1 VRTARNFDGFS
12 SKRALAAAETFA
24 LTERNK
30 TMPRLFGTDGIRGQ
44 ANCYPITPEIALQL
58 GKAIGHV
65 CHATGHGSRRAVIG
79 KDTRLSGYMLE
90 SALTSGLVSMGM
102 DVFLVGPVP
111 TPAVAHLTRSMAADI
126 GLMLTAS
133 HNPYDDNGIKVFGK
147 DGFKIADALENTI
160 AGHVESGDLSSE
172 HIRSDRIGKAYR
184 IEDARGRYIEFA
196 KSTIRNQELQGMN
209 VVLDC
214 ANGAAYFIAPLIFR
228 ELGAQVSRNFVE
240 PDGYNIN
247 NGCGATHPETVA
259 RMVVEQ
265 KADVGIAFDGDADRV
280 IFCDARGNVVDGD
293 RILAMC
299 AIDFK
304 ARHALVNDTLVVT
317 TMSNMGL
324 HDAMRRHGI
333 RVEVTDVGDRQVI
346 DHMRRTGL
354 NVGGEKSGHVIF
366 MDYATTGDGI
376 ITALQVLKLMRQR
389 EAALADL
396 ANCMT
401 EYPQKLVSLKIKT
414 KKPLDTLPTLRR
426 TMDRCAQTL
435 GSDGRLVVRYSGTEN
450 KIRLLVEAKER
461 ETVRHWIEELTAAVQ
476 ADMEG

>member
-1 VRTARNFDGFS
+1 
-12 SKRALAAAETFA
+12 
-24 LTERNK
+24 
-30 TMPRLFGTDGIRGQ
+30 
-44 ANCYPITPEIALQL
+44 
-58 GKAIGHV
+58 
-65 CHATGHGSRRAVIG
+65 
-79 KDTRLSGYMLE
+79 
-90 SALTSGLVSMGM
+90 
-102 DVFLVGPVP
+102 
-111 TPAVAHLTRSMAADI
+111 
-126 GLMLTAS
+126 
-133 HNPYDDNGIKVFGK
+133 
-147 DGFKIADALENTI
+147 
-160 AGHVESGDLSSE
+160 
-172 HIRSDRIGKAYR
+172 
-184 IEDARGRYIEFA
+184 
-196 KSTIRNQELQGMN
+196 MN